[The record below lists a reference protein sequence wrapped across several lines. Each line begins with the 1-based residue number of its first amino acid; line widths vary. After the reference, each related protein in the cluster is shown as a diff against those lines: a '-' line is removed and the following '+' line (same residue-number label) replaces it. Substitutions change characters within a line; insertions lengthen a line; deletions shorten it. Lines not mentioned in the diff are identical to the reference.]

1 MTEKQL
7 AEGQRLLNNIY
18 ELQEDR
24 NKIVEVLNDERN
36 DGRDAERIFESML
49 YNLAYPRIKNEIK
62 SLAERIAAELDIE
75 IVSLKKKFEEL

>member
-1 MTEKQL
+1 MTEEQL
-7 AEGQRLLNNIY
+7 SEGQRLLNNIY

-49 YNLAYPRIKNEIK
+49 YNLDYTRIKNEIK

-75 IVSLKKKFEEL
+75 IVILKKKFEEL

>member
-18 ELQEDR
+18 ELQEDK
-24 NKIVEVLNDERN
+24 NKIVEVLNDNRN

-49 YNLAYPRIKNEIK
+49 YNLDYTRIKNEMK
-62 SLAERIAAELDIE
+62 SLAENDG
-75 IVSLKKKFEEL
+75 

>member
-49 YNLAYPRIKNEIK
+49 YNLDYTRIKNEMK

-75 IVSLKKKFEEL
+75 IIGLKKKFEEL

>member
-24 NKIVEVLNDERN
+24 NKIMEVLKDARN
-36 DGRDAERIFESML
+36 DGRDAERIFESLL
-49 YNLAYPRIKNEIK
+49 YNLDYTTVKYK
-62 SLAERIAAELDIE
+62 MTSLAERIVAELDTE
-75 IVSLKKKFEEL
+75 IISLKTKFQEL